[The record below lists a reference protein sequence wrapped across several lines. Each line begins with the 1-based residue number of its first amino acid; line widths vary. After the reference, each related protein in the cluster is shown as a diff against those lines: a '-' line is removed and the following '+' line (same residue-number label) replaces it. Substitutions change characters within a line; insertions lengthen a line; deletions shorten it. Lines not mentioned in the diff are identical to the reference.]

1 MSDDN
6 HGPSSFEISNRIAT
20 HVGNGAHVGGGEGGE
35 THPMLHI
42 GKQEISIGTPGI
54 DSALKLGA
62 SFESAW
68 TWLKEGANALGGSI
82 TEVMGRI
89 SNYLGTSEAKGDTLE
104 LTNISLT
111 EVTKD
116 GAPGVSGDAQWKHAS
131 FRGSDGG
138 QSAGM

>member
-1 MSDDN
+1 MSDEN
-6 HGPSSFEISNRIAT
+6 HGPSSFEISNRMAT
-20 HVGNGAHVGGGEGGE
+20 NVGNGANVGGGEGGE

-68 TWLKEGANALGGSI
+68 SWLKEGANALGSSI
-82 TEVMGRI
+82 TDVAGRI
-89 SNYLGTSEAKGDTLE
+89 GNYLGTSEAKGDTLE
-104 LTNISLT
+104 LTHISIT

-116 GAPGVSGDAQWKHAS
+116 GVPGVYGDVQLKHAS

-138 QSAGM
+138 QRAE